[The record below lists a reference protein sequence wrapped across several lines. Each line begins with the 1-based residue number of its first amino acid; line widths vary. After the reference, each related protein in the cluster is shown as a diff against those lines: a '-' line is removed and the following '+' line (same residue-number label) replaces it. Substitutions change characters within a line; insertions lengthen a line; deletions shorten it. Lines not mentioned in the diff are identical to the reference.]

1 MRVRARFSPMVQIV
15 LDKEIGQLIP
25 VLLDARGR
33 TIDGSH
39 RKQRDKGWRTERLK
53 HIDSEE
59 KFLRARLIANDNRR
73 VMEAEEIGEILN
85 GLAEIYRKEGA
96 KPGEIVQL
104 VADKTGYDRTTVDG
118 YLRVEFKD
126 KTHRE
131 NTLQGLERTAPTRKL
146 VAAARQAQDEVNKA
160 LSRALRDPALDDDNK
175 KMIAKEVKNRLSFAK
190 AIDTHV
196 DIVKKASAAGEA
208 PPFKTVVS
216 VQGEWLVKSLEGA
229 SAGFSACSWKAAK
242 ELSAQQRR
250 HCRSIVIGVKDH
262 ADAWLRQLERLQEG
276 GE

>member
-1 MRVRARFSPMVQIV
+1 MVEIV

-39 RKQRDKGWRTERLK
+39 RKQRDRGWRTERLK
-53 HIDSEE
+53 HIDTDE
-59 KFLRARLIANDNRR
+59 KFLRARLLANDNRR

-85 GLAEIYRKEGA
+85 ELAEIYRKQGA

-104 VADKTGYDRTTVDG
+104 VADKTGYDRTTVDA

-126 KTHRE
+126 RSHRDIA
-131 NTLQGLERTAPTRKL
+131 LQGAERTAPTRKL

-160 LSRALRDPALDDDNK
+160 LTRALRDPSLDEDNK
-175 KMIAKEVKNRLSFAK
+175 KLIAREVKNRLNFAK

-196 DIVKKASAAGEA
+196 GIVKKASSAGE
-208 PPFKTVVS
+208 PLPVKTVVS
-216 VQGEWLVKSLEGA
+216 VQGEWLVKSLESA
-229 SAGFSACSWKAAK
+229 SSAFSGCSWKAAK
-242 ELSAQQRR
+242 ELSKPQIH
-250 HCRSIVIGVKDH
+250 HCRSLVVRVKDH
-262 ADAWLRQLERLQEG
+262 ADAWLRQIDRLEEG
-276 GE
+276 VMDSE

>member
-1 MRVRARFSPMVQIV
+1 MVQIV

-39 RKQRDKGWRTERLK
+39 RKQRDRGWRTERLK
-53 HIDSEE
+53 HIDTEE

-85 GLAEIYRKEGA
+85 GLAEIYRKQGA
-96 KPGEIVQL
+96 KPGDIVQL

-126 KTHRE
+126 RGHRE
-131 NTLQGLERTAPTRKL
+131 IKLRALEKTAPTRKL
-146 VAAARQAQDEVNKA
+146 LAQARQAEDEINKA
-160 LSRALRDPALDDDNK
+160 VTRALNDPDLDEGNK
-175 KMIAKEVKNRLSFAK
+175 RLTAKEVKNRLSFAN

-196 DIVKKASAAGEA
+196 DIVKKARAAGD
-208 PPFKTVVS
+208 PPPVKTIVS
-216 VQGEWLVKSLEGA
+216 VQGDWLVKSLESA
-229 SAGFSACSWKAAK
+229 SKAFSGCNWKAAK
-242 ELSAQQRR
+242 ELSKQQIL
-250 HCRSIVIGVKDH
+250 HCHSLVVAVKDH
-262 ADAWLRQLERLQEG
+262 ADAWLRQLDHLEEG
-276 GE
+276 VIAAE

>member
-1 MRVRARFSPMVQIV
+1 MVEIV
-15 LDKEIGQLIP
+15 LDKEIGQLVP

-53 HIDSEE
+53 HIDTEE
-59 KFLRARLIANDNRR
+59 KFLRARLLANDNRR

-85 GLAEIYRKEGA
+85 GLAEIYRKQGG
-96 KPGEIVQL
+96 KPGEIAQL
-104 VADKTGYDRTTVDG
+104 VADKTGYDRSTVDG

-126 KTHRE
+126 KSHRE
-131 NTLQGLERTAPTRKL
+131 STLLGLERTAPTRKL

-160 LSRALRDPALDDDNK
+160 LSRALKDPALDEDNK
-175 KMIAKEVKNRLSFAK
+175 KMIAREVKSRLSFAK

-196 DIVKKASAAGEA
+196 DIVKKANAAGEA
-208 PPFKTVVS
+208 PPEKTVVS
-216 VQGEWLVKSLEGA
+216 VQGDWLVKSLE
-229 SAGFSACSWKAAK
+229 SAAEAFSGCSWKAAK
-242 ELSAQQRR
+242 ELSAPQIRQ
-250 HCRSIVIGVKDH
+250 CRSLVVRVKDH

-276 GE
+276 GD